1 MKNGQL
7 STCAFRKNTPAN
19 TLLYATSHHPH
30 WLKNG
35 IPVGQFLHIKRN
47 CTDADDFRRES
58 QDMYVRF
65 CERGYLHRQIKR
77 AKKKA
82 ASKDRH
88 NYQELLTA
96 KFPPMT
102 NEPIRIITA
111 FGSQWNSVCTILD
124 KHWGILTNSPDLAKI
139 VRTSPL
145 LVARRAR
152 GLVDMLIQSEFV
164 KKPDVT
170 WLADYPRAVGMFPC
184 NRCQICP

>member
-1 MKNGQL
+1 MNAV
-7 STCAFRKNTPAN
+7 T
-19 TLLYATSHHPH
+19 
-30 WLKNG
+30 
-35 IPVGQFLHIKRN
+35 
-47 CTDADDFRRES
+47 CTDRS
-58 QDMYVRF
+58 
-65 CERGYLHRQIKR
+65 RGPKR
-77 AKKKA
+77 KQPVKIVTA
-82 ASKDRH
+82 
-88 NYQELLTA
+88 YCQELLTA

-145 LVARRAR
+145 LVAQRAR
-152 GLVDMLIQSEFV
+152 SLVDMLIQSEFV